1 MVGINGKRLKETELS
16 LWAALIWRIIMLLS
30 LDAYKQQQFDQIAAK
45 IMAEP
50 KQYCEFN
57 SVSDFYNA
65 AWLNDFPQGS
75 QISATGLDDG
85 AEEFYAVV
93 QFKQQYLKFD
103 IKENH
108 STLIF
113 RI

>member
-1 MVGINGKRLKETELS
+1 MILN
-16 LWAALIWRIIMLLS
+16 LII
-30 LDAYKQQQFDQIAAK
+30 YKQQQFDRIAAK

-50 KQYCEFN
+50 KYYCEFS

-65 AWLNDFPQGS
+65 AWLKDFPQGT
-75 QISATGLDDG
+75 QVSATGLDDG

-103 IKENH
+103 IKEHH
-108 STLIF
+108 SILIF
-113 RI
+113 QDMNGKVFKRN

>member
-1 MVGINGKRLKETELS
+1 
-16 LWAALIWRIIMLLS
+16 MLLS
-30 LDAYKQQQFDQIAAK
+30 LDGYKQQQFHQIAAK

-50 KQYCEFN
+50 EKYCEFN

-65 AWLNDFPQGS
+65 EWLKDFPQGT
-75 QISATGLDDG
+75 QVSATGLDDG

-108 STLIF
+108 SALIF
-113 RI
+113 QDMNGNVFKRNF

>member
-1 MVGINGKRLKETELS
+1 MILNLVI
-16 LWAALIWRIIMLLS
+16 
-30 LDAYKQQQFDQIAAK
+30 YKQQQFDAMAQK

-50 KQYCEFN
+50 AKYIDFN

-65 AWLNDFPQGS
+65 AWLNGFPQGS

-85 AEEFYAVV
+85 AEEFYAII

-103 IKENH
+103 IKENN
-108 STLIF
+108 STIIF
-113 RI
+113 KDMNENVLKSNF

>member
-1 MVGINGKRLKETELS
+1 
-16 LWAALIWRIIMLLS
+16 MLLS
-30 LDAYKQQQFDQIAAK
+30 LEAYKQQQFDQIAAK

-65 AWLNDFPQGS
+65 AWLKKFPQGS

-85 AEEFYAVV
+85 AEEFYAII

-103 IKENH
+103 IKEND
-108 STLIF
+108 STIIF
-113 RI
+113 QDMNGKVVESNF

>member
-1 MVGINGKRLKETELS
+1 MILNLVI
-16 LWAALIWRIIMLLS
+16 
-30 LDAYKQQQFDQIAAK
+30 YKQQQFDAIAQK

-50 KQYCEFN
+50 AKYIDFN

-65 AWLNDFPQGS
+65 EWLKDFPQGT
-75 QISATGLDDG
+75 QVSATGLDDG

-108 STLIF
+108 SALIF
-113 RI
+113 QDMNGNVFKRNF

>member
-1 MVGINGKRLKETELS
+1 
-16 LWAALIWRIIMLLS
+16 MLLS
-30 LDAYKQQQFDQIAAK
+30 LEVYKQQQFDQMAVK
-45 IMAEP
+45 IVAEP

-65 AWLNDFPQGS
+65 AWLKDFPRGS

-85 AEEFYAVV
+85 AEEFYAVI

-103 IKENH
+103 IKEND
-108 STLIF
+108 STIIF
-113 RI
+113 KDMNENVLKSNF

>member
-1 MVGINGKRLKETELS
+1 MILNLVI
-16 LWAALIWRIIMLLS
+16 
-30 LDAYKQQQFDQIAAK
+30 YKQQQFDAIAQK

-50 KQYCEFN
+50 AKYIGFN
-57 SVSDFYNA
+57 SVSDFYKA
-65 AWLNDFPQGS
+65 AWLKDFPQGT
-75 QISATGLDDG
+75 QVSATGLDDG

-108 STLIF
+108 STVIF
-113 RI
+113 QDMNGNVFKRNF

>member
-1 MVGINGKRLKETELS
+1 MILNLVI
-16 LWAALIWRIIMLLS
+16 
-30 LDAYKQQQFDQIAAK
+30 YKQQQFDAMAQK

-50 KQYCEFN
+50 AKYIDFN

-65 AWLNDFPQGS
+65 VWLKDFPQGTQVS
-75 QISATGLDDG
+75 VTGLDDG

-108 STLIF
+108 STLSFQNINGETF
-113 RI
+113 KCNF

>member
-1 MVGINGKRLKETELS
+1 
-16 LWAALIWRIIMLLS
+16 MLLS
-30 LDAYKQQQFDQIAAK
+30 LDGYKQQQFDQIAEK

-50 KQYCEFN
+50 EKYCEFN

-65 AWLNDFPQGS
+65 EWLKDFPQGT
-75 QISATGLDDG
+75 QVSATGLDDG

-108 STLIF
+108 STVIF
-113 RI
+113 QDMNGNVFKHNF

>member
-1 MVGINGKRLKETELS
+1 
-16 LWAALIWRIIMLLS
+16 MLLS
-30 LDAYKQQQFDQIAAK
+30 LDGYKQQQFDQIAAK

-50 KQYCEFN
+50 KEYCEFN

-65 AWLNDFPQGS
+65 EWLKDFPQGS

-103 IKENH
+103 IKE
-108 STLIF
+108 SVSALIF
-113 RI
+113 QDMNGKVSKRNF